1 MLRDKAGRHDLGRIG
16 SELKTDTDVVM
27 QWRKRKSVAPRR
39 EGLPSNP
46 KPQTKLT
53 LGQSCGTRTSGRVGD
68 QVREAVT
75 RRYGVLSSNEH
86 AANGRC
92 TGAPP
97 ALVVQEGTDIG
108 SAKVARGMEVVSADT
123 TRTDGYAHGDSALA
137 RTTTGTALNERR
149 AMHRAV
155 RNAANAPEQR
165 LVEGQARTLSVGETP
180 RAPTSVA
187 HDRRQVDDFVEDSRK
202 RQERVRAQIR
212 AHRHALHCRDH
223 RRRRRTERIE
233 RCRAAVEV
241 GRKDR
246 MGREAT

>member
-1 MLRDKAGRHDLGRIG
+1 
-16 SELKTDTDVVM
+16 
-27 QWRKRKSVAPRR
+27 
-39 EGLPSNP
+39 
-46 KPQTKLT
+46 
-53 LGQSCGTRTSGRVGD
+53 
-68 QVREAVT
+68 
-75 RRYGVLSSNEH
+75 
-86 AANGRC
+86 
-92 TGAPP
+92 
-97 ALVVQEGTDIG
+97 
-108 SAKVARGMEVVSADT
+108 MEVVSADT

-165 LVEGQARTLSVGETP
+165 LVQGQARTLSVGETP

-202 RQERVRAQIR
+202 RQERVRAQVR
-212 AHRHALHCRDH
+212 AHRRALHRRDH

-246 MGREAT
+246 MGREATRRCVRTKHAINNVRYAGGPRPATADRRRDTMAAGSPSGRSPESNQGIGGWCGSCPRVRSKVCPEFLRPVGPLGANHRGATPARHERSPRMRARRQGAQRPNPEDNEEMS